1 MPKATTPRWRV
12 LEALATMSAP
22 TVGSDSTLSD
32 DFGIDLDDVN
42 RVIDSAEVLIIRLE
56 TVGNRVLVDFRS
68 DAENQPFIS
77 RVPRV
82 SSIEERVRAIKE
94 MRPAF
99 PYPDKLMSFAWPR
112 RVSVI
117 EGSGVWDRVRGR
129 MEAIGGGGAGDSARR
144 VLAELI
150 DEERREVVAAVR
162 GGEEMRTIWERE

>member
-1 MPKATTPRWRV
+1 MPRATTPRWRV

-82 SSIEERVRAIKE
+82 SSIEERVAGDQGDAARLSLPGQADVV
-94 MRPAF
+94 RLA
-99 PYPDKLMSFAWPR
+99 APR
-112 RVSVI
+112 ER
-117 EGSGVWDRVRGR
+117 DRGVRGLGPGTG
-129 MEAIGGGGAGDSARR
+129 ADGGDRR
-144 VLAELI
+144 
-150 DEERREVVAAVR
+150 RRGRATAPDASSR
-162 GGEEMRTIWERE
+162 N